1 MLKDFDIAEDLIRL
15 KTENGKPEDE
25 LLNEVHKILSESV
38 FNEKNILNNLKS
50 YQKSFEQLDEDDL
63 NKNHIFKTEEL
74 KKYAIKNRLKFLDS
88 QNYQFDVPYEAILKI
103 KHLNQSQGKNLDGF
117 KIMGDSEGFNKKIS
131 NANFVLFAPTKYGN
145 YYLIHSWG
153 TKFKWYKKLS
163 AFPLRNFETL
173 AITILV
179 FVLIVTLSLPTY
191 LITLDRSATY
201 WCGYRIATYFHLLI
215 FFSGVAAYIL
225 VGFNKRFN
233 GQVWQLKSDF
243 D

>member
-15 KTENGKPEDE
+15 KTKHGKPEDE

-50 YQKSFEQLDEDDL
+50 YHKSFEQLDEDGL
-63 NKNHIFKTEEL
+63 NKKYIFKLEDI
-74 KKYAIKNRLKFLDS
+74 KMYAIKNRLKFLDS
-88 QNYQFDVPYEAILKI
+88 QNYRFDVPYEAILKI
-103 KHLNQSQGKNLDGF
+103 KHFNQTQGKNLDGF
-117 KIMGDSEGFNKKIS
+117 KILGNSDGFNKKLS

-153 TKFKWYKKLS
+153 TKFKWYKRLS

-173 AITILV
+173 AICLML
-179 FVLIVTLSLPTY
+179 FVLAVTMSLPTY
-191 LITLDRSATY
+191 LITLDRTATY
-201 WCGYRIATYFHLLI
+201 WCGYRVATYFHLLI
-215 FFSGVAAYIL
+215 FFSGVTAYIL

-233 GQVWQLKSDF
+233 GQVWQSKSDF